1 MCVSVISFSL
11 LFFSSSDRNSE
22 IFHLYLERRIIKFMI
37 LHTIKSI
44 FQSLHQPRW
53 EIQSILEG
61 KLGNWYHY
69 LSSLLWSL
77 SRLASQIIVARDVSD
92 LTSRV
97 SDMASAWPLDS
108 NLMTPVA
115 RLPIGPCSVW
125 ACLSP
130 PSCDAAYAPR
140 QSLQEKPAG
149 RQGYNREIDL
159 RQLHWLHLLDC
170 VWLL

>member
-1 MCVSVISFSL
+1 MCV
-11 LFFSSSDRNSE
+11 FSSIPLSLFLVCLTEMQRFSTY
-22 IFHLYLERRIIKFMI
+22 IFVYVYLERRIIKCMI
-37 LHTIKSI
+37 LHSIKSI

-53 EIQSILEG
+53 AIQSILEG
-61 KLGNWYHY
+61 KQGNWYHY

-77 SRLASQIIVARDVSD
+77 QFIVARDVSD

-115 RLPIGPCSVW
+115 RLPIGPCSVS

-130 PSCDAAYAPR
+130 PSCDAAYAPW
-140 QSLQEKPAG
+140 QSVREKPAG

-159 RQLHWLHLLDC
+159 SGLCWLHLLDC
-170 VWLL
+170 IWLL